1 MFTSKRGLPFNR
13 AKIAGQTRIQQAFN
27 ANPFYLFSNL
37 PPPNPSPIEFEPRFR
52 APRSHASDP
61 LFLPPR
67 VNRPACQP
75 TSCPSLNESIHS
87 AIVAKGDAVSST
99 VFFSSKGKRSTR
111 RREEEDED
119 DNGSWNIL
127 QPPPRAGAPGT
138 GEPVPEPPL
147 EPPLPTLPSYRVRYR
162 SPSQDLHPSGGAPH
176 PARPLRAPLLPPAG
190 PAATKDAASE
200 ANSSPRRIVV
210 VASAICATL
219 SSRFLSLP
227 PRVSRK
233 RARALEHLR
242 NQTNKQAGRQAGN

>member
-13 AKIAGQTRIQQAFN
+13 AKIAGQTRFDKHSTRIRSTYFQI
-27 ANPFYLFSNL
+27 YRHLS
-37 PPPNPSPIEFEPRFR
+37 NPSPFEFEPRFR

-176 PARPLRAPLLPPAG
+176 PARTLRAPLLPPQA
-190 PAATKDAASE
+190 P
-200 ANSSPRRIVV
+200 
-210 VASAICATL
+210 
-219 SSRFLSLP
+219 LP
-227 PRVSRK
+227 PR
-233 RARALEHLR
+233 
-242 NQTNKQAGRQAGN
+242 TRQAKRTRRLVV